1 MFLKAF
7 IYWTYENTLKNYD
20 AVNCWGIVCCKNSY
34 IEQTHK
40 ISTVVDRKCTADS
53 LYIEQTHKISTVVDF
68 YLFILIPRIEQT
80 HKISTVVDML
90 VYTCHLYIEQTHKI
104 STVVDVRNTAHIFLS
119 NRLIKFLL
127 L

>member
-20 AVNCWGIVCCKNSY
+20 AVNCWGIVCCKNS
-34 IEQTHK
+34 
-40 ISTVVDRKCTADS
+40 A
-53 LYIEQTHKISTVVDF
+53 IEQTHKISTVVDF
-68 YLFILIPRIEQT
+68 IVIPFYLIIEQT
-80 HKISTVVDML
+80 HKISTVVDFQAAL
-90 VYTCHLYIEQTHKI
+90 FVNI
-104 STVVDVRNTAHIFLS
+104 S